1 MKNNAKFKE
10 QLDQF
15 QPNTK
20 HLLVKGIQNGKMMVQ
35 VLIQWEML
43 IKEIHHYIEY
53 ILKSSSEP

>member
-10 QLDQF
+10 PLDQF

-20 HLLVKGIQNGKMMVQ
+20 HLLVKGIQNGIMMVQ

-43 IKEIHHYIEY
+43 HHYIEY